1 MSVAVLDRTPDPPVA
16 EHGVRELIT
25 DVEACLTRAGG
36 VAVESL
42 GDDALGEAVAGLAR
56 VESRAA
62 ALRLVLSAEA
72 DRRRVAEATAET
84 GTDAWL
90 ARLTGSTREQAAGG
104 LRIARL
110 LQDKYLVTREAFA
123 AGQLRVEQ
131 VRVIVGAAEQA
142 PDEATS
148 VQVAQAEEWLVA
160 KATGQGTRSG
170 RGLDA
175 KRLRQTARRMF
186 AAIDVDLADRHEA
199 ILLGRQTR
207 TAEAETFLS
216 LHDNGDGSFSGRF
229 RIPELHGHL
238 LTQALDRLTAP
249 RRLTRDAN
257 GDPVVDVSAPGH
269 DWGRTSTRPA
279 EPPGVSS
286 SSTYRPWAGPDTAAT
301 AVRCWSRSTSTPYSP
316 ASASPASTAG
326 SRSPPARPAGWP
338 ATPAW
343 SPPSSTA
350 TRCP

>member
-1 MSVAVLDRTPDPPVA
+1 MLDRTPDPPVA

-110 LQDKYLVTREAFA
+110 LQDKYPVTREAFA

-131 VRVIVGAAEQA
+131 VRVIVDAAEQA
-142 PDEATS
+142 PVEATLS
-148 VQVAQAEEWLVA
+148 RSRRP
-160 KATGQGTRSG
+160 RSG
-170 RGLDA
+170 WWPRPPERAPGPDAAMDA
-175 KRLRQTARRMF
+175 KRLRQAARRMF
-186 AAIDVDLADRHEA
+186 ATIDVDLADRHEA
-199 ILLGRQTR
+199 ILLGRETR

-249 RRLTRDAN
+249 RRLTRD
-257 GDPVVDVSAPGH
+257 G
-269 DWGRTSTRPA
+269 
-279 EPPGVSS
+279 
-286 SSTYRPWAGPDTAAT
+286 
-301 AVRCWSRSTSTPYSP
+301 
-316 ASASPASTAG
+316 
-326 SRSPPARPAGWP
+326 
-338 ATPAW
+338 
-343 SPPSSTA
+343 TA
-350 TRCP
+350 TRCVDVVRTRPRLGREHLRDPRRRLV